1 MRWIVRGLSALL
13 VAVLVAYV
21 AFRLG
26 SSAPKSQHAEAGVSA
41 PHVKQHVQ
49 PTPVAVSTAPAP
61 EWDPTAAEFVGAF
74 LDHSRTRSARIRS
87 VATPRLASLLA
98 RTDPAKIPD
107 GRPVGEPRA
116 VAETSETVTVI
127 QQLSDG
133 SAIALD
139 LVPDPARRDGWI
151 VTSVRPGAR

>member
-1 MRWIVRGLSALL
+1 MKWIVRSLGALL

-21 AFRLG
+21 AFHLG
-26 SSAPKSQHAEAGVSA
+26 SSAPQPREAEVDVSA
-41 PHVKQHVQ
+41 PPIKQHTK
-49 PTPVAVSTAPAP
+49 PSPVAVSTDPATDW
-61 EWDPTAAEFVGAF
+61 ETTTQQFVRAF
-74 LDHSRTRSARIRS
+74 LDHSPTRSVRLRS
-87 VATPRLASLLA
+87 VATPRLATLLA

-107 GRPVGEPRA
+107 GQPVGESRA
-116 VAETSETVTVI
+116 VAETNGTVSVT

-139 LVPDPARRDGWI
+139 LVPDPTRADGWV